1 MTGMARDRLRTENDL
16 REAEEQIGRERG
28 VSVDEAAQALKDRAD
43 ILRVAVVDVAR
54 AVIAGEADM
63 GPMRLVCQPRPAA
76 HAEGPA
82 S

>member
-1 MTGMARDRLRTENDL
+1 MARDRLRTENDL

-54 AVIAGEADM
+54 AVIAGEAKM

-76 HAEGPA
+76 HAEAPA